1 MYILVPA
8 LLLIMELPKK
18 KIIIGKNS
26 FISAGTIVNKD
37 VPENSKLIGSQR
49 LKNVT

>member
-8 LLLIMELPKK
+8 LLLIMELPK

-37 VPENSKLIGSQR
+37 VPENSKLIGF
-49 LKNVT
+49 KG